1 MHSPPQCSILRL
13 PLRAKAIGRLAMR
26 TWLNGWVTTRRFHE
40 AHQMKCILG
49 CVDQDCQ
56 QHYLCGCPVLR
67 QCLFPGFWS
76 PTAFDRLARV
86 CWRCLLCVCD
96 LHLFHEL
103 LSQSSCLD
111 LPWQVLCTQNNH
123 CRRALRA
130 KRPSTSACNK
140 PCWLDLHSPALNS
153 HWIRT
158 GPVLKTDI
166 VDGRFARSARRQA
179 LALSVVA

>member
-67 QCLFPGFWS
+67 QFLFPGFWS

-111 LPWQVLCTQNNH
+111 LPWQVLCTQNSH

-130 KRPSTSACNK
+130 KRPSTSARYRGFPQTK
-140 PCWLDLHSPALNS
+140 EGRLRWGSYLFSIELPL
-153 HWIRT
+153 WIRISRR
-158 GPVLKTDI
+158 GPGT
-166 VDGRFARSARRQA
+166 
-179 LALSVVA
+179 